1 MKLLF
6 ENWREYLKEA
16 HGVQTTWDDVHIE
29 DVWKIIGRSC
39 KKGREC
45 KTFEPSVL
53 KSKLKHKPS
62 VTLDPE
68 RVKGASLAYPLIVVV
83 DRDTG
88 EYQYIMD
95 GNHRFAQA
103 IQLELEE
110 KQLDAEI
117 QVKELYTDEYNQL
130 FGGAE

>member
-6 ENWREYLKEA
+6 ENWRGYLKEA
-16 HGVQTTWDDVHIE
+16 YGTQTTWDDVHIE
-29 DVWKIIGRSC
+29 DVWNIIGRSC
-39 KKGREC
+39 EEGSREC
-45 KTFEPSVL
+45 TPFKPSVL

-83 DRDTG
+83 NRDTG

-103 IQLELEE
+103 IQSG
-110 KQLDAEI
+110 AEI
-117 QVKELYTDEYNQL
+117 QVKELYTDEYNSL
-130 FGGAE
+130 FGGTA